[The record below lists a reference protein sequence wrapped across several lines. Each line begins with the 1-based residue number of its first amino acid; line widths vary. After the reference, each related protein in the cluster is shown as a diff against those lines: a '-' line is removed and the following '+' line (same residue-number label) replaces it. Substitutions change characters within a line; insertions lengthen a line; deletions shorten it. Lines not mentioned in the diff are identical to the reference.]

1 MNGAKAVIDCLRL
14 MGADLCLT
22 NPGTTELPF
31 VEALAQEEGIRSV
44 LTLFEGVATGAV
56 DGYTRT
62 SGKIAYALLHLG
74 PGLANGAAF
83 LHDARRAR
91 TPVVVLIGEHA
102 SWHLPYDPP
111 LASDIEALASA
122 VAVHCE
128 RISQASDIKVVVER
142 SVDAAMSLGG
152 PVVLIVPYDVQLA
165 EVDEGCVSVG
175 HSPRINSPRLVS
187 SDAVDKVI
195 EIIQGDDPVT
205 FILGSPALMTITPQL
220 TCEIA
225 SRYGKEVVVESFPAV
240 MERGM
245 GTPILNKLPYF
256 PDAVLRSLPQSG
268 HIVLV
273 GARTPL
279 SFFGYPGQP
288 SLLVPTGVG
297 VVELAPHPSDGTQE
311 IEELARRLGVKVGE
325 GEAFNGP
332 RELPP
337 ISGGPLDAH
346 TLSAAL
352 VHFQAEGDVV
362 IDEGRTGAGP
372 YFAWANAAPKHLHIG
387 HTGGAIGEGMPLG
400 VGAALA
406 RPEARVLV
414 IQADGGGMYAPQSL
428 WTMAR
433 ENLDVKVVVVSNRA
447 YKILQLEMQ
456 RGGMEVSQGSLALT
470 DLQRPRIDWV
480 ALAKSMGVPGRMV
493 QTQEDLVEALEE
505 CTAHR
510 GPWLIEAQVS

>member
-1 MNGAKAVIDCLRL
+1 MNGAKAVIDSLRL
-14 MGADLCLT
+14 MGADLCFT

-31 VEALAQEEGIRSV
+31 VEVLAQEDGIRSV

-56 DGYTRT
+56 DGYTRA
-62 SGKIAYALLHLG
+62 SGKLAYALLHLG

-111 LASDIEALASA
+111 LASDIEALAST

-128 RISQASDIKVVVER
+128 RISQVSDIRAVVER
-142 SVDAAMSLGG
+142 SVSAARSLGG
-152 PVVLIVPYDVQLA
+152 PVVVIVPYDVQLA
-165 EVDEGCVSVG
+165 EADESCVAEG
-175 HSPRINSPRLVS
+175 NSPHYDSPRLVS
-187 SDAVDKVI
+187 PDVLDKVAQVI
-195 EIIQGDDPVT
+195 CGDDPVT
-205 FILGSPALMTITPQL
+205 FILGSPSLMTITPQL

-225 SRYGKEVVVESFPAV
+225 RRHSKEVVVESFPAV
-240 MERGM
+240 MERGI
-245 GTPILNKLPYF
+245 GTPNLNKLPYF

-288 SLLVPTGVG
+288 SLLVPPGVE
-297 VVELAPHPSDGTQE
+297 VIELAPYPSDGTQE
-311 IEELARRLGVKVGE
+311 IEELARRLEVKLEDGE
-325 GEAFNGP
+325 VSNGT
-332 RELPP
+332 RKLPP
-337 ISGGPLDAH
+337 ASGGPLDAH

-352 VHFQAEGDVV
+352 VRFQGEGDVV

-372 YFAWANAAPKHLHIG
+372 YFGWANAAPRHLHIG

-406 RPEARVLV
+406 RPQARVLV

-447 YKILQLEMQ
+447 YKILQLEME
-456 RGGMEVSQGSLALT
+456 RGGMEINPRSHGLT
-470 DLQRPRIDWV
+470 DLQRPQIDWV
-480 ALAKSMGVPGRMV
+480 ALAKSMGVPGRSV
-493 QTQEDLVEALEE
+493 ETQEELVEALEE
-505 CTAHR
+505 CKTHR